1 MQLLQDGCNG
11 PAEIAA
17 VLARV
22 CRGMEK
28 DVPALTQTV
37 SGCLATSSTA
47 SEQLSEPCKAL
58 LSGVGEV
65 RKHIAS
71 GTGHKAL
78 LERLDDAVL
87 GSALL
92 SSRRS
97 YQHHGYACGA
107 GKAEASMRR
116 VMGDPD
122 AIPADLEPA
131 GSAGRDCRQEMPC
144 KRQAKQFTQTAIWF
158 A

>member
-11 PAEIAA
+11 PEEIAA

-28 DVPALTQTV
+28 DVPTLTQTV

-78 LERLDDAVL
+78 LERLGDAVL
-87 GSALL
+87 VSALL
-92 SSRRS
+92 SNRRS
-97 YQHHGYACGA
+97 YQHHGYAC
-107 GKAEASMRR
+107 
-116 VMGDPD
+116 
-122 AIPADLEPA
+122 
-131 GSAGRDCRQEMPC
+131 SAGRATGNLDGARLMRHAALVSTTSTRFLLLLSTLSSFVAEDFRFQVFSREYC
-144 KRQAKQFTQTAIWF
+144 
-158 A
+158 